1 VPYTVVNSQFPNV
14 SVILPNYNHERFLE
28 QRIQSILGQTFQDFE
43 LIVLDDASTDRSV
56 GLIKDLLVNTNYQL
70 VVNTKNSGSPCSQW
84 LKGIKMSRGEFIWIA
99 ESDDDA
105 EPEFLKTMVQN
116 ITPQGS
122 LIYCRT
128 TQIDQEGKKV
138 SNDFWPDFIAPRR
151 WHTSFTTTAAEELRN
166 FMTRLNIIPNASCC
180 LFRRSCVE
188 NHPSFGSWRYVGDW
202 LFWST
207 LMARSPASMIHF
219 IALPL
224 ALHRSHD
231 QTTRYLSASAR
242 SETRRFREYSTAI
255 GKILRLSKR
264 SWADALRMSL
274 DGAWDWTYIAF
285 QLQRDVFHGLGRFS
299 PPFVGWHYLGYYVYL
314 FRQLE
319 EPFKTRNALIKHKI
333 KTSVFPLL
341 GK

>member
-1 VPYTVVNSQFPNV
+1 VNSHNPLV
-14 SVILPNYNHERFLE
+14 SVILPNYNHERFLK
-28 QRIQSILGQTFQDFE
+28 QRVQSILDQTFQDFE
-43 LIVLDDASTDRSV
+43 LIVLDDASTDGSV
-56 GLIKDLLVNTNYQL
+56 GLIKELLGSTDYQL
-70 VVNTKNSGSPCSQW
+70 VVNTQNSGSPCSQW
-84 LKGIKMSRGEFIWIA
+84 LKGIGMAKGELIWIA

-105 EPEFLKTMVQN
+105 EPEFLNTMVEN
-116 ITPQGS
+116 ITTQGS

-138 SNDFWPDFIAPRR
+138 SDGFWPDFIAPRR
-151 WHTSFTTTAAEELRN
+151 WHTSFTSTAGEELRS
-166 FMTRLNIIPNASCC
+166 FMTSLNIIPNASCC

-188 NHPSFGSWRYVGDW
+188 DDLSFGTWRYVGDW
-202 LFWST
+202 LFWSS

-219 IALPL
+219 IASPL

-264 SWADALRMSL
+264 SWADGFRMSL
-274 DGAWDWTYIAF
+274 DGSWDWTYIAF

-299 PPFVGWHYLGYYVYL
+299 PPFMGWHYLGYYAYL

-319 EPFKTRNALIKHKI
+319 EPLKTRNALLKHKI
-333 KTSVFPLL
+333 KTSVLALL